1 MSALTILV
9 AGKSGQVA
17 RSLVEAAEK
26 RSGLKLT
33 AMGRPELD
41 IADRESVESALAR
54 VKPDILINAAAYTAV
69 DNAENDREAAYAG
82 NEAGPRH
89 LAEASAAQGIPM
101 IHISTDY
108 VFDGEA
114 SRPYTEQDA
123 VSPLGVYGKSKFAG
137 EEAVAHANP
146 EHLILRTA
154 WVYGAFGKN
163 FLKTMLAVAE
173 NRDELRVVADQKG
186 APTSS
191 HDIAEALLDLAE
203 KVGPGADP
211 DLYGT
216 YHMTARGECVWAEF
230 AEAIFAASAAIG
242 GPTASVEHI
251 PSSEY
256 PTPAKRPAYS
266 VLDSSALE
274 KAFGVRLPDWREPV
288 ASIVARILKE
298 KD

>member
-1 MSALTILV
+1 MSTLTILV

-17 RSLVEAAEK
+17 RSLCEAAEK
-26 RSGLKLT
+26 RSGIKLV
-33 AMGRPELD
+33 AMGRPDLD
-41 IADRESVESALAR
+41 IADRESVDRALAQ
-54 VKPDILINAAAYTAV
+54 VKPDVLINAAAYTAV

-89 LAEASAAQGIPM
+89 LAEASAAQGIPI
-101 IHISTDY
+101 IHLSTDY
-108 VFDGEA
+108 VFDGEGD
-114 SRPYTEQDA
+114 RPYKESDA
-123 VSPLGVYGKSKFAG
+123 VSPLGVYGKSKLAG
-137 EEAVAHANP
+137 EEAVARANP

-173 NRDELRVVADQKG
+173 GRDELRVVADQKG

-191 HDIAEALLDLAE
+191 HDIAEALLDLAG
-203 KVGPGADP
+203 KVGPGTEP

-216 YHMTARGECVWAEF
+216 YHMAARGETVWASF
-230 AEAIFAASAAIG
+230 AEAIFEASQAHG
-242 GPTASVEHI
+242 GPIASVEHI

-256 PTPAKRPAYS
+256 PTPAKRPSYS
-266 VLDSSALE
+266 VLDSSALAN
-274 KAFGVRLPDWREPV
+274 AFGVRLPDWQEPV
-288 ASIVARILKE
+288 PGIVARVLQE